1 MLLALVLCLALL
13 PAQAFALDMQ
23 VDAPALTVNTS
34 VIGFAG
40 QEWYVIGYDGS
51 GVYSQSNT
59 ATLLL
64 KSSGTPYGNTAFRTG
79 NSTQDDPEWTQYTVS
94 GWYYEGEFTQPND
107 YNDSTLQNRMVAI
120 ADGIPGKE
128 LALINTRTLTAV
140 DDINYPITGGDV
152 ANQKLWPL
160 SYNEWTTIDDD
171 TVRSFGNYFWLR
183 SPSDASGAF
192 FGLLDG
198 DSYSNRF
205 VSSASGAA
213 RPAFNLNL
221 ASVLFTSAASGAS
234 GKSSATAG
242 SGLVG
247 ASAPTGAVKFTVKS
261 ASQELDVTAT
271 EAQATQSG
279 ATLTFGYTGATAVT
293 NQYVSCVLL
302 NDSDEVAYYGK
313 LTDSSSDASGD
324 LSIPLAGVSDGTYT
338 LQIFSEE
345 ANGDNYTDFCSE
357 PVSMTLN
364 VTDGVGEVSSFGGTE
379 LDTTA
384 PNISS
389 VTPVGTGAS
398 ISGNIVIT
406 LNETMDTTVTGA
418 VYLSDD
424 GGTTYGS
431 ALTGGSWSDDG
442 TVYSLNYSGLSYST
456 EYTVLISD
464 FKDAAGNTMA
474 ADSTHSFTTA
484 DAPDTTLPTA
494 TGVTPG
500 GTGVSISS
508 NIVITFSETMDTT
521 VTGAVYLSDDGGT
534 TYGSA
539 LTGGS
544 WSVVDTV
551 YSLNY
556 SGLSYST
563 EYTVVISDFKDVAG
577 NVMAADSAHSF
588 TTCDEPLVP
597 SVSPGAL
604 TVDKGGTASLTIAFG
619 QGGAAATDADI
630 TVGDSSIASVS
641 RTQVTAPGSVTVTG
655 IAVGTTDITVVFND
669 TASTTATVSVT
680 VQAQSSGSS
689 GGRSP
694 KQYKAEVKYE
704 TGEEATLPVTVD
716 KNTKSASVDVGSQ
729 SLAEGGAVITIPTIP
744 DVDEYSVSIPVPSL
758 ATADAQG
765 TLTLNTDKGS
775 VTVPSN
781 MLTGVE
787 GISGSKAQ
795 IAIGEGDKE
804 ALPDEVKAAIGD
816 RPLISLT
823 LSIDGKQTD
832 WSNPAAPVTVSIPYT
847 PTAAELANPESI
859 VVWYIDGSGNV
870 VTVPNG
876 RYDAVTGT
884 VSFFTTHFSD
894 YAVTYVHKT
903 FSDLGSVEW
912 AKKAIETMAS
922 KGITNGT
929 DDGTTFSPTVNIT
942 RADFMVLLIKTL
954 GLTAEFTEN
963 FDDVKPGTYYYNAIG
978 VAKKLGIAAG
988 SGNNLFKPTESIS
1001 RQDMMVLAA
1010 RALEKYQGLEAAETN
1025 AVLER
1030 FTDRKEVAEYA
1041 ALSLATLIEAGITE
1055 GSGGRLT
1062 PRAYTTRVEVAA
1074 FLYKIYNKYPNAPV
1088 MTASTITRLA
1098 GQSRIDTALAAAR
1111 AAYPDEISNAVIATA
1126 YNYPDALA
1134 GSVLAY
1140 QLDAPIL
1147 LAGSS
1152 EAEQEAVISYLKEK
1166 LRPEGTVYILGGSG
1180 VVSQDFEDRLSTS
1193 AITNISRLAG
1203 NDRYETSVKIAEQL
1217 NVKTGTPV
1225 VLVSGE
1231 NYPDALSVSSVAAQR
1246 GWPVLLVQ
1254 RDGISKAVSEKLAG
1268 IKPARVYIIGLEGA
1282 ISKSVESQTALLTG
1296 LAAEDIVR
1304 LGGDDRYLTSLTVA
1318 EYFNLGSQTIF
1329 VATGQNFPD
1338 ALAGSVYAAKQKAP
1352 IILTSSSLPEQTAY
1366 YIQDRK
1372 PAGLTILGGEAVVG
1386 SGIEGQILQLLRQ

>member
-1 MLLALVLCLALL
+1 MNERTRKSLTMLLALVLCLALL

-183 SPSDASGAF
+183 SPSEASGAF

-198 DSYSNRF
+198 DSYSKLF
-205 VSSASGAA
+205 VRCACGAA
-213 RPAFNLNL
+213 RPDFILNL
-221 ASVLFTSAASGAS
+221 SYFLFNSAARGAR

-384 PNISS
+384 PVLSASS
-389 VTPVGTGAS
+389 VNRAGDTAATIGFTTSEAGTAYYKVVDSGATAPS
-398 ISGNIVIT
+398 KEAVAA
-406 LNETMDTTVTGA
+406 ETSLGA
-418 VYLSDD
+418 VS
-424 GGTTYGS
+424 
-431 ALTGGSWSDDG
+431 G
-442 TVYSLNYSGLSYST
+442 TVSGKSVTLTAGAKDIY
-456 EYTVLISD
+456 VVV
-464 FKDAAGNTMA
+464 KDAADNISDVLKIEA
-474 ADSTHSFTTA
+474 AAYVEPTPTITATAGSGGSISPSGAVNVTEGSDQTFTITPDSGYRINSVTIDGVSQGAITTYTFTNVTA
-484 DAPDTTLPTA
+484 NHTINATFTRTSGGGGGGGGGTSTPSTPSTPTAPDY
-494 TGVTPG
+494 
-500 GTGVSISS
+500 
-508 NIVITFSETMDTT
+508 E
-521 VTGAVYLSDDGGT
+521 
-534 TYGSA
+534 
-539 LTGGS
+539 
-544 WSVVDTV
+544 
-551 YSLNY
+551 
-556 SGLSYST
+556 
-563 EYTVVISDFKDVAG
+563 
-577 NVMAADSAHSF
+577 
-588 TTCDEPLVP
+588 
-597 SVSPGAL
+597 
-604 TVDKGGTASLTIAFG
+604 
-619 QGGAAATDADI
+619 
-630 TVGDSSIASVS
+630 
-641 RTQVTAPGSVTVTG
+641 
-655 IAVGTTDITVVFND
+655 
-669 TASTTATVSVT
+669 
-680 VQAQSSGSS
+680 
-689 GGRSP
+689 
-694 KQYKAEVKYE
+694 AEVKEGNASE
-704 TGEEATLPVTVD
+704 TTLPVTVD
-716 KNTKSASVDVGSQ
+716 KDAETASIDLGSHNIT
-729 SLAEGGAVITIPTIP
+729 LDGTVVTIPPIP
-744 DVDEYSVSIPVPSL
+744 DANTYSVAIPVPDLSMP
-758 ATADAQG
+758 DGQG
-765 TLTLNTDKGS
+765 AFTLNTDTGS
-775 VTVPSN
+775 ITVPSN
-781 MLTGVE
+781 MLTGVS
-787 GISGSKAQ
+787 GISGSKAE
-795 IAIGEGDKE
+795 ISIGQGDKDN
-804 ALPDEVKAAIGD
+804 LPDDVKAAIGD
-816 RPLISLT
+816 RPLVQLT
-823 LSIDGKQTD
+823 LSIDSRQTE
-832 WSNPAAPVTVSIPYT
+832 WSNPNAPVTVSIPYT

-859 VVWYIDGSGNV
+859 VIWYIDGSGNV
-870 VTVPNG
+870 VSVPNG
-876 RYDAVTGT
+876 RYDPVTGT
-884 VSFFTTHFSD
+884 VTFFTTHFSD
-894 YAVTYVHKT
+894 YAVAYVHKT

-912 AKKAIETMAS
+912 ARKAIKVMAS

-929 DDGTTFSPTVNIT
+929 GDGTTFSPSVNIT

-963 FDDVKPGTYYYNAIG
+963 FDDVHPGAYYYDAIG

-1010 RALEKYQGLEAAETN
+1010 RALEKYQALKTADTN
-1025 AVLER
+1025 TVLER
-1030 FTDRKEVAEYA
+1030 FSDRKDIAEYA
-1041 ALSLATLIEAGITE
+1041 ASSLATLIEAGLIE
-1055 GSGGRLT
+1055 GSGSKLT
-1062 PRAYTTRVEVAA
+1062 PRAYTTRAEVAA
-1074 FLYKIYNKYPNAPV
+1074 FLYKIYNKYPEAPV
-1088 MTASTITRLA
+1088 ITAATLTRLA
-1098 GQSRIDTALAAAR
+1098 GQSRVDTALSVAR
-1111 AAYPDEISNAVIATA
+1111 AAYPDKISNAVLATA
-1126 YNYPDALA
+1126 DNYPDALA

-1140 QLDAPIL
+1140 KLDTPIL
-1147 LAGSS
+1147 LVGSS
-1152 EAEQEAVISYLKEK
+1152 EADQKKVLDYLKSSME
-1166 LRPEGTVYILGGSG
+1166 PDGTVYILGGTAAVSG
-1180 VVSQDFEDRLSTS
+1180 DMENMIQSSGFRH
-1193 AITNISRLAG
+1193 ITRVAG
-1203 NDRYETSVKIAEQL
+1203 ETRYDTAVKIAEQL

-1231 NYPDALSVSSVAAQR
+1231 NYPDALSVSSIAAQNQYPIL
-1246 GWPVLLVQ
+1246 PVSK
-1254 RDGISKAVSEKLAG
+1254 DGISDAVRQKLAA
-1268 IKPARVYIIGLEGA
+1268 IKPEKIYIIGLEGA
-1282 ISKSVESQTALLTG
+1282 ISPPAESQAANITG
-1296 LAAEDIVR
+1296 LATENIIR
-1304 LGGDDRYLTSLTVA
+1304 IGGADRYATSLAVA
-1318 EYFNLGSQTIF
+1318 EYFNLGSQTICI
-1329 VATGQNFPD
+1329 ATGNYFPD
-1338 ALAGSVYAAKQKAP
+1338 ALAGSIYAAKYKAP
-1352 IILTSSSLPEQTAY
+1352 IILTDSTLPAQTADY
-1366 YIQDRK
+1366 VESRK
-1372 PAGLTILGGEAVVG
+1372 PSGTVIFGGEAAVSG
-1386 SGIEGQILQLLRQ
+1386 GIEQQIQQLLK